1 MRGPRPG
8 VHTSTTLYATAAVA
22 IVLALAGISLVALL
36 RTTLTT
42 GVDASVR
49 TRADEIAALV
59 QAGTL
64 ATVVPAA
71 QDESS
76 VVQVLDG
83 AGAVI
88 ASTGNIQ
95 GEPALVAPSAGG
107 GLHTE
112 AALPIGAGDRFRVLT
127 TQVGTDTVVVA
138 QSLGPADR
146 AVTSAGTLLLEV
158 LPVVLALV
166 ALITWLGVGRALAPL
181 EQIRRRTAT
190 IGAGEV
196 TAQVPLPRTR
206 DEVYRLAQT
215 MNAMLER
222 IGDAS
227 ARQRRFV
234 ADASH
239 ELRSPLATMQA
250 VLEVAQGRDEL
261 AVWTV
266 AGTELQAEQVR
277 MRRLVEDLLLLARL
291 DGNAPIVRHEVDL
304 DDLVHEAADAL
315 RRAGAV
321 RVDVDPLPALRVNGD
336 PAQLARVLQN
346 LTDNARR
353 HARTTV
359 HLALLDRGDRA
370 VVQVRDDGPG
380 IAPEDR
386 ERIFERFTRLDEAR
400 ARDRG
405 GSGLGLAISREIAR
419 AHGGS
424 LEVLDSEAGTGAVF
438 EVDLPLWNG

>member
-1 MRGPRPG
+1 M
-8 VHTSTTLYATAAVA
+8 YATAAVA
-22 IVLALAGISLVALL
+22 IVLALAGLALVALL

-42 GVDASVR
+42 GIDASVR

-71 QDESS
+71 QDEGS

-83 AGAVI
+83 TGAVI
-88 ASTGNIQ
+88 AASGNIQ
-95 GEPALVAPSAGG
+95 GEPALVAPSVGG
-107 GLHTE
+107 ALHT
-112 AALPIGAGDRFRVLT
+112 AAGLPIGAGDRFRVLT
-127 TQVGTDTVVVA
+127 TQVGTDTVIVA

-146 AVTSAGTLLLEV
+146 AVTSAGTLLVEV
-158 LPVVLALV
+158 LPVVLALA

-222 IGDAS
+222 IGEAS

-261 AVWTV
+261 AMWTV

-291 DGNAPIVRHEVDL
+291 DGNAPVVRHEVDL

-315 RRAGAV
+315 RRTGTVQVA
-321 RVDVDPLPALRVNGD
+321 VDPLPALRVRGD
-336 PAQLARVLQN
+336 RAQLARVLQN
-346 LTDNARR
+346 LTDNAQR
-353 HARTTV
+353 HATSTV
-359 HLALLDRGDRA
+359 HLALLRRGDRA

-380 IAPEDR
+380 VAPVDR

-419 AHGGS
+419 SHGGS
-424 LEVLDSEAGTGAVF
+424 LQVLDGEAGTGAVF

>member
-1 MRGPRPG
+1 M
-8 VHTSTTLYATAAVA
+8 YATAAVA
-22 IVLALAGISLVALL
+22 IVLALAGLALVALL

-42 GVDASVR
+42 GIDASVR

-71 QDESS
+71 QDEGS

-83 AGAVI
+83 TGAVI
-88 ASTGNIQ
+88 AATGNIQ
-95 GEPALVAPSAGG
+95 GEPALVAPSVGG
-107 GLHTE
+107 ALHT
-112 AALPIGAGDRFRVLT
+112 AAGLPIGAGDRFRVLT

-146 AVTSAGTLLLEV
+146 AVASAGTLLLEV

-222 IGDAS
+222 IGEAS

-261 AVWTV
+261 AMWTV

-291 DGNAPIVRHEVDL
+291 DGNAPVVRHEVDL

-315 RRAGAV
+315 RRTGTVQVA
-321 RVDVDPLPALRVNGD
+321 VDPLPALRVRGD
-336 PAQLARVLQN
+336 RAQLARVLQN
-346 LTDNARR
+346 LTDNAQR
-353 HARTTV
+353 HATSTV
-359 HLALLDRGDRA
+359 HLALLRRGDRA

-380 IAPEDR
+380 VAPVDR

-419 AHGGS
+419 SHGGS
-424 LEVLDSEAGTGAVF
+424 LQVLDGEAGTGAVF

>member
-1 MRGPRPG
+1 M
-8 VHTSTTLYATAAVA
+8 YATAAVA
-22 IVLALAGISLVALL
+22 IVLALAGLALVALL

-42 GVDASVR
+42 GIDASVR

-71 QDESS
+71 QDEGS

-83 AGAVI
+83 TGAVI
-88 ASTGNIQ
+88 AATGNIQ
-95 GEPALVAPSAGG
+95 GEPALVAPSVGG
-107 GLHTE
+107 ALHT
-112 AALPIGAGDRFRVLT
+112 AAGLPIGAGDRFRVLT
-127 TQVGTDTVVVA
+127 TQVGTDTVIVA

-146 AVTSAGTLLLEV
+146 AVTSAGTLLVEV
-158 LPVVLALV
+158 LPVVLALA

-222 IGDAS
+222 IGEAS

-261 AVWTV
+261 AMWTV

-291 DGNAPIVRHEVDL
+291 DGNAPVVRHEVDL

-315 RRAGAV
+315 RRTGTVQVA
-321 RVDVDPLPALRVNGD
+321 VDPLPALRVRGD
-336 PAQLARVLQN
+336 RAQLARVLQN
-346 LTDNARR
+346 LTDNAQR
-353 HARTTV
+353 HATSTV
-359 HLALLDRGDRA
+359 HLALLRRGDRA

-380 IAPEDR
+380 VAPVDR

-419 AHGGS
+419 SHGGS
-424 LEVLDSEAGTGAVF
+424 LQVLDGEAGTGAVF